1 MLVKGVWDRKT
12 MSVSSVFRNVWVPLG
27 TVEKWRGCSSGIG
40 PFETTRSEPK
50 RIQVC
55 GTDWVTWR
63 DGSRIHAIQNAC
75 PHRGAPF
82 HMGKTNGTQVTCPY
96 HGWVLDGCGVLV
108 DAPTDPEAKL
118 CGKRIAKRMET
129 VEAMGWIW
137 GKPIQED
144 LEWDACERLDYEAID
159 APIQTKENELWN
171 LGIPAIPE
179 LDDPGWFATRGEFV
193 MNAPWM
199 RVFENAIDV
208 SHIHTVHASSFGA
221 PERAVVRTESI
232 ERSEQ
237 EIRCEFSIHHKAVNP
252 LWSPVTVDTV
262 RVSVRILYPNVSV
275 IHIRLGRGVE
285 FITYVCT
292 VPIDE
297 TKSVNHYA
305 LIRNKAPGTAWDGFA
320 RRAMDTIFAE
330 DRSIVEALAPV
341 YGEVHVPSDK
351 LQLAWRKM
359 ISFRSLDV

>member
-1 MLVKGVWDRKT
+1 
-12 MSVSSVFRNVWVPLG
+12 MSISSVFRNVWVPIG
-27 TVEKWRGCSSGIG
+27 TVDKWRGCSEGIG
-40 PFETTRSEPK
+40 ALEPRRSEPK

-55 GTDWVTWR
+55 GTDWVTWS
-63 DGSRIHAIQNAC
+63 DGSRVHAIQNAC

-82 HMGKTNGTQVTCPY
+82 HKGKTNGNEITCPY
-96 HGWVLDGCGVLV
+96 HGWILDGCGVLIE
-108 DAPTDPEAKL
+108 APTDPGAKL

-129 VEAMGWIW
+129 IEAMGWIW
-137 GKPIQED
+137 GKPIPED
-144 LEWDACERLDYEAID
+144 LEWDACERLDIDAID
-159 APIQTKENELWN
+159 APLKTAENGLWN

-179 LDDPGWFATRGEFV
+179 LDSPDWFVTRGEFV
-193 MNAPWM
+193 MNAPWT

-221 PERAVVRTESI
+221 PERAAVRMESM
-232 ERSEQ
+232 ERSER
-237 EIRCEFSIHHKAVNP
+237 EIRCELSLHHKAANP
-252 LWSPVTVDTV
+252 LWSPVTVDNV
-262 RVSVRILYPNVSV
+262 RVSVRILFPNVSV

-285 FITYVCT
+285 FITYVNT

-305 LIRNKAPGTAWDGFA
+305 LIRNKVPGAAWDGFA
-320 RRAMDTIFAE
+320 RKAMETIFGE
-330 DRSIVEALAPV
+330 DREIVEALAPV

-359 ISFRSLDV
+359 IHLRSLDV